1 VKSDLRAGRYIRQLE
16 GYSAFEPS
24 VLPPEPPINYTT
36 DDLIGRLSL
45 ADTAVGRLDG
55 LARTLPD
62 AELFLAMYVRQEAL
76 LSSRIE
82 GTECTMDDVL
92 TFELLEDGE
101 PTLDVGEVVN
111 YVAALK
117 HGVERLSELPL
128 CNRLL
133 REVHAVLL
141 RSGRGDNKSPGEF
154 RRTQNWIG
162 AGGCT
167 LLTASFVP
175 PPPHVMSDAMSA
187 LEKYIQSATAPL
199 LVAAGLAHAQFE
211 TIHPFLDG
219 NGRTGRLM
227 IGLFLHE
234 REVLSR
240 PVLYLST
247 YLKRH
252 QSAYFARLTAV
263 RTDGDWEGW
272 LGFFLDGVRES
283 ATSAAVTAEAIH
295 RLREAD
301 RAEIVA
307 KGGVGYD
314 FAVLDQLFSQPL
326 VNANWVERVLGVTT
340 TTANKVLDRL
350 CLANIL
356 RETTG
361 NRRNRL
367 YRYDEYVNLFE
378 ATDAIEHDHTHS

>member
-1 VKSDLRAGRYIRQLE
+1 VKSDLRAGRYVRQLE
-16 GYSAFEPS
+16 GYSAFEPAG
-24 VLPPEPPINYTT
+24 LPPDPAINYTSE
-36 DDLIGRLSL
+36 LIGRLSL

-62 AELFLAMYVRQEAL
+62 AELFLAMYVRHEAL

-92 TFELLEDGE
+92 AFELLADGE

-117 HGVERLSELPL
+117 HGVERLNELPL

-133 REVHAVLL
+133 REVHSVLL
-141 RSGRGDNKSPGEF
+141 RSGRGNDKSPGEF

-162 AGGCT
+162 PGGCT

-175 PPPHVMSDAMSA
+175 PPPHVMSDAMSE
-187 LEKYIQSATAPL
+187 LDKYINGAPAPL
-199 LVAAGLAHAQFE
+199 LIAAGLAHAQFE

-234 REVLSR
+234 RQVLSR

-252 QSAYFARLTAV
+252 QTAYFERLTAV
-263 RTDGDWEGW
+263 RADGDWEGW
-272 LGFFLDGVRES
+272 LGFFLDGVQES

-295 RLREAD
+295 LLREAD
-301 RAEIVA
+301 RAKIVA
-307 KGGVGYD
+307 VGGVGYD
-314 FAVLDQLFSQPL
+314 IAVLDRLFSQPL
-326 VNANWVERVLGVTT
+326 VNANWVERILGVTT
-340 TTANKVLDRL
+340 TTANKVLDRF
-350 CLANIL
+350 CSANIL

-367 YRYDEYVNLFE
+367 YRYDEYINLFE
-378 ATDAIEHDHTHS
+378 TTDAIERDHTHG

>member
-1 VKSDLRAGRYIRQLE
+1 MKSDLRAGRYIRQLE

-24 VLPPEPPINYTT
+24 GLPPEPPVNYAI
-36 DDLIGRLSL
+36 DLVGRLSL

-76 LSSRIE
+76 LSSLIE

-92 TFELLEDGE
+92 AFELLAEGE

-111 YVAALK
+111 YVAALN
-117 HGVERLSELPL
+117 HGVERLNDLPL

-133 REVHAVLL
+133 REVHSVLL
-141 RSGRGDNKSPGEF
+141 RSGRGHDKAPGEF

-162 AGGCT
+162 PGGCT

-175 PPPHVMSDAMSA
+175 PPPHVMSEAMSE
-187 LEKYIQSATAPL
+187 LEKFINGAPAPL
-199 LVAAGLAHAQFE
+199 LIAAGLAHAQFE

-227 IGLFLHE
+227 IALFLHE
-234 REVLSR
+234 RQVLTR

-252 QSAYFARLTAV
+252 QTAYFERLTAV

-272 LGFFLDGVRES
+272 LGFFLDGVQES

-295 RLREAD
+295 QLREAD
-301 RAEIVA
+301 RAKIVA
-307 KGGVGYD
+307 VGGVGYD
-314 FAVLDQLFSQPL
+314 IAVLDQLFSQPL
-326 VNANWVERVLGVTT
+326 VNASWVERVLGVTT
-340 TTANKVLDRL
+340 TTANKVLDRF
-350 CLANIL
+350 CSASIL

-378 ATDAIEHDHTHS
+378 ATDAIERDHTHG

>member
-1 VKSDLRAGRYIRQLE
+1 VKSDLRAGRYVRQLE

-24 VLPPEPPINYTT
+24 GLPPEPPINYTG
-36 DDLIGRLSL
+36 DLIGRLSL

-62 AELFLAMYVRQEAL
+62 ADLFLAMYVRQEAL

-92 TFELLEDGE
+92 AFELLTEGE

-117 HGVERLSELPL
+117 HGVERLNELPL

-133 REVHAVLL
+133 REVHSVLL
-141 RSGRGDNKSPGEF
+141 RSGRGHDKSPGEF

-162 AGGCT
+162 PGGCT

-175 PPPHVMSDAMSA
+175 PPPHVMSDAMSE
-187 LEKYIQSATAPL
+187 LEKYINRAPAPL
-199 LVAAGLAHAQFE
+199 LIAAGLAHAQFE

-234 REVLSR
+234 RQVLTR

-252 QSAYFARLTAV
+252 QSAYFERLTAV
-263 RTDGDWEGW
+263 RAEGDWEGW
-272 LGFFLDGVRES
+272 LGFFLDGVQES

-295 RLREAD
+295 QVRETD

-307 KGGVGYD
+307 VGGVGYD
-314 FAVLDQLFSQPL
+314 IAVLDQLFSQPL

-340 TTANKVLDRL
+340 TTANKVLDRF
-350 CLANIL
+350 CSANIL

-378 ATDAIEHDHTHS
+378 TTDAIEHDHTHG

>member
-1 VKSDLRAGRYIRQLE
+1 MRSDPRAGRYVRQLE
-16 GYSAFEPS
+16 GYHAFEPAG
-24 VLPPEPPINYTT
+24 LPPEPPIAYT
-36 DDLIGRLSL
+36 DNLIGRLSL

-62 AELFLAMYVRQEAL
+62 ADLFLAMYVRQEAL

-92 TFELLEDGE
+92 TFELLADGE

-117 HGVERLSELPL
+117 HGVERLTELPL

-141 RSGRGDNKSPGEF
+141 RSGRGADKTPGEY

-162 AGGCT
+162 PGGCT

-175 PPPHVMSDAMSA
+175 PPPHLMSDAMSA
-187 LEKYIQSATAPL
+187 LEKYINSAPAPL
-199 LVAAGLAHAQFE
+199 LIAAGLAHAQFE

-227 IGLFLHE
+227 IGLLLHE
-234 REVLSR
+234 RQVLSR

-252 QSAYFARLTAV
+252 QAAYFERLTAV
-263 RTDGDWEGW
+263 RAEGDWEGW
-272 LGFFLDGVRES
+272 LGFFLDGVQES
-283 ATSAAVTAEAIH
+283 ATSAAATSEAIH

-301 RAEIVA
+301 RAKIVA
-307 KGGVGYD
+307 VGGVGYD
-314 FAVLDQLFSQPL
+314 IAVLDELFSQPL
-326 VNANWVERVLGVTT
+326 LNANWVERVLGVTT
-340 TTANKVLDRL
+340 TTANKVLDRF
-350 CLANIL
+350 CSANIL

-367 YRYDEYVNLFE
+367 YRYDEYINLFE
-378 ATDAIEHDHTHS
+378 TTDAIEHDHTHG

>member
-1 VKSDLRAGRYIRQLE
+1 VKSDARAGRYVRQIE
-16 GYSAFEPS
+16 GYRAFEP
-24 VLPPEPPINYTT
+24 VGLPPEPPISYA
-36 DDLIGRLSL
+36 DDLLGRLSL

-92 TFELLEDGE
+92 TFELLADGE

-117 HGVERLSELPL
+117 HGVERLQELPL

-133 REVHAVLL
+133 REVHGVLL
-141 RSGRGDNKSPGEF
+141 RSGRGADKAPGEF

-162 AGGCT
+162 PGGCT
-167 LLTASFVP
+167 LRTASFVP
-175 PPPHVMSDAMSA
+175 PPPHVMSSAMSE
-187 LEKYIQSATAPL
+187 LEKFMNAASAPL
-199 LVAAGLAHAQFE
+199 LIAAGLAHAQFE

-234 REVLSR
+234 RQVLSR

-252 QSAYFARLTAV
+252 QAAYFERLAAV
-263 RTDGDWEGW
+263 RADGDWEGW
-272 LGFFLDGVRES
+272 LGFFLDGVHVS
-283 ATSAAVTAEAIH
+283 ATNAAVTAEAIH
-295 RLREAD
+295 RLRELD
-301 RAEIVA
+301 RV
-307 KGGVGYD
+307 KVVGVRYD
-314 FAVLDQLFSQPL
+314 IAVLDQLFSQPL

-340 TTANKVLDRL
+340 TTANKVLDRF
-350 CLANIL
+350 CAANIL

-378 ATDAIEHDHTHS
+378 TTDAIENDHTHA